1 MMREPLEMN
10 PSMSSSRGPVTA
22 LLLALAI
29 AACSGGG
36 EAIPADDAA
45 TSPIAEAA
53 PQGEPARIPATREML
68 QQAYACRG
76 LMSAA
81 WAAVQVMPETDR
93 PAGLA
98 DLTVADS
105 SVWNGRIGSL
115 DASAIAEEEVNTMLA
130 QGTRVL
136 ATREALEREL
146 PAIAECRKAAAAF

>member
-1 MMREPLEMN
+1 MDR
-10 PSMSSSRGPVTA
+10 SMSSAGRAGTA
-22 LLLALAI
+22 FFLALAV

-36 EAIPADDAA
+36 DGNPAADAA
-45 TSPIAEAA
+45 TSPRAEAVS
-53 PQGEPARIPATREML
+53 QGEPAKIPATREML

-81 WAAVQVMPETDR
+81 WAAVQVIPETER

-115 DASAIAEEEVNTMLA
+115 DASAIPEEEVNTMLA

-146 PAIAECRKAAAAF
+146 PAIAECRKAAADF